1 MSKRRKQRLKNMK
14 DQSLKKLMIQYLII
28 VIIFLTI
35 GVIAYD

>member
-1 MSKRRKQRLKNMK
+1 MTPKQRRLKNIK
-14 DQSLKKLMIQYLII
+14 DKSLKKLLIQYLII